1 MRKHFCPLWMMNYI
15 KVETMRIEEELEG
28 VEETLGQMRE
38 DNKSI
43 PIIVEGKK
51 DVEALRSL
59 GFEGII
65 IKIKGRKT
73 IFHIIEEMRVKY
85 DEAIVLTDWD
95 HTGRRLAGRI
105 KRACKANSIKPNME
119 YRKNLIKYLKKE
131 IKDVESI
138 PPFIIRARSLV
149 KYPRKERREK

>member
-1 MRKHFCPLWMMNYI
+1 
-15 KVETMRIEEELEG
+15 MRIEEELKG
-28 VEETLGQMRE
+28 VEDTLDTMRE
-38 DNKSI
+38 DNRSI

-51 DVEALRSL
+51 DVEALRAL
-59 GFEGII
+59 GFEGVI

-73 IFHIIEEMRVKY
+73 IFHIIEGMRGKY
-85 DEAIVLTDWD
+85 EEVIVLTDWD

-105 KRACKANSIKPNME
+105 KRACRANSIKPDME
-119 YRKNLIKYLKKE
+119 YRRRLIKHLKKE

-149 KYPRKERREK
+149 RNPRKRRNEENREN